1 MAAWM
6 KPSVDMDK
14 LSYEIFSIL
23 ETKFLFGCDDDKLG
37 SIAGTPPETPSKP
50 GGSSGKVRILSID
63 GGGASDGL
71 FAAVSLTRLE
81 TSLRRRSGD
90 PSVRIADFFDL
101 ASGSGPGG
109 VLAALLFSRGP
120 NGRPLFSAEEALA
133 FLSENLR
140 RISNAASKKGIF
152 WKRSGIFG
160 RIFGDRT
167 VRDALKPMLIPC
179 HDLETGAGMMF
190 SRADAVEMDGYD
202 FLMKDVCAATCAG
215 DQAVAIRSVDGLT
228 KISAVGA
235 GVGNPTAAAI
245 THVLNNKQE
254 FPRANGV
261 EDLLVLSLGGGRGAS
276 PPSKAKARQ
285 DRCGWRRRHGEW
297 VEGQGKKT
305 RAGEGGG
312 GGGGADGEERGGCIV
327 PGSKLSERTNAER
340 LENFAGE
347 LIREEERRKWSTEPT
362 VVIKRGSPMV

>member
-50 GGSSGKVRILSID
+50 RGSSGKVRILSID

-140 RISNAASKKGIF
+140 RISNAVSKKGIF

-276 PPSKAKARQ
+276 PPSKAKLARIAA
-285 DRCGWRRRHGEW
+285 DGAADMANGLRAG
-297 VEGQGKKT
+297 KT
-305 RAGEGGG
+305 RAGKVVAAE
-312 GGGGADGEERGGCIV
+312 AALTERNV
-327 PGSKLSERTNAER
+327 EVVLFRGSKLSERTNAER

-347 LIREEERRKWSTEPT
+347 LIREEERRKWSMEPT

>member
-276 PPSKAKARQ
+276 PPSKAKLARIAA
-285 DRCGWRRRHGEW
+285 DGAADMANGLRAG
-297 VEGQGKKT
+297 KT
-305 RAGEGGG
+305 RAGKVVAAE
-312 GGGGADGEERGGCIV
+312 AALTERNV
-327 PGSKLSERTNAER
+327 EVVLFRGSKLSERTNAER

-362 VVIKRGSPMV
+362 VVIKRGYPMV